1 MSTLVHLALG
11 DSAAGCLRGACQ
23 AHGLPGIAVGIPDD
37 LSHGPLDDGYARINY
52 MRAMYSGYDD
62 WTFDA
67 NDAFAPWSALI
78 GQLDRERPEAVVIWS
93 GDNVSEGT
101 FLAMACWQ
109 LQHRSQAICM
119 VAVPSENGPPYVA
132 HQSPA
137 ELTRLY
143 PCNQQLPDH
152 KRAMLVEGFERI
164 RRELTLFNLAI
175 NSKLRGC
182 DLVKLRVR
190 PRYVTH
196 DAHVLSRATFVQQKT
211 QPGALRTH
219 GADMRVGRGLDHRGE
234 ALRR

>member
-1 MSTLVHLALG
+1 LERERQEREWLLQCERERRCGTAQAVFMSTLVHLALG

-143 PCNQQLPDH
+143 PCNGLVHNSDQVISGYAGLFR
-152 KRAMLVEGFERI
+152 KILILMLKYFG
-164 RRELTLFNLAI
+164 
-175 NSKLRGC
+175 LRG
-182 DLVKLRVR
+182 
-190 PRYVTH
+190 
-196 DAHVLSRATFVQQKT
+196 
-211 QPGALRTH
+211 
-219 GADMRVGRGLDHRGE
+219 
-234 ALRR
+234 